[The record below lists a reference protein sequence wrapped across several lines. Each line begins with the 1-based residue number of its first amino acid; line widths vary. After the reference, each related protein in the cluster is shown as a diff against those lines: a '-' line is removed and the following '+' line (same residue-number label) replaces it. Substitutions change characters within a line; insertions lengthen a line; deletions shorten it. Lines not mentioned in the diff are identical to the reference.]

1 MAVTLKEI
9 QAAAHLI
16 QGEIVRTPSYR
27 STALSALAGTDLVL
41 KLENLQHTGS
51 FKERGALVKL
61 KHLLPQARQSGIIAM
76 SAGNHAQGVAYHA
89 QRLGIPA
96 TIVMPKATPFVKI
109 QRTASFN
116 AKVLLEG
123 DGFEAASIFAHQ
135 LAEQS
140 GLVFVHPYDDE
151 QIIAG
156 QGTIALELLA
166 DFPDLDILVIP
177 IGGGGLISG
186 MAIAAK
192 ALKPEIQIIGVQSE
206 LCPAMYSLGYGIAPS
221 LSGQTIAEGI
231 AVKQPGK
238 LARAI
243 IPQVV
248 DDVVLVS
255 EAEIEAAIQILVS
268 VGHLVAEGAGA
279 IGLAAVLAHRSRFAH
294 QQVGL
299 VICGGNI
306 DMRILAA
313 ILMRGLMRSRQ
324 IVYLR
329 VELPDRPGMLAIVSA
344 LIGAAGANIIEV
356 QHQRLFTDLSIKQ
369 THLDFVIEVRD
380 AEQIQAVVRQ
390 IESEGFPARVLD
402 SIGKPIV

>member
-27 STALSALAGTDLVL
+27 STALSALARTDLVL

-123 DGFEAASIFAHQ
+123 DGLEAASIFAHQ

-166 DFPDLDILVIP
+166 DFPDLDVLVIP

-192 ALKPEIQIIGVQSE
+192 ALKPAIQIIGVQSE
-206 LCPAMYSLGYGIAPS
+206 LCPAMYSLGYGIAPI

-255 EAEIEAAIQILVS
+255 EAEIEAAIQVLVS
-268 VGHLVAEGAGA
+268 VGHIVAEGAGA
-279 IGLAAVLAHRSRFAH
+279 TPLAAVLAHRSRFAH

-306 DMRILAA
+306 DTRILAA

-402 SIGKPIV
+402 AIGKPIM